1 MDPYSREVLPA
12 PKQLVSK
19 GRFAF
24 GTFNSAFEIVNPL
37 DAHSPLGLPLP
48 RWVKHLRLK
57 EWQAVQMG
65 NADWFMLAVVYNAKT
80 VCLAQFVLV
89 DRKNRQ
95 KILYE
100 RKIVPWAARVASS
113 LAGTET
119 AYRGKHFSIAFEND
133 LEAGRIG
140 VEVNIR
146 SQKGLPDVTG
156 RFTGLHVPGRVTPMV
171 ICQPFGPNRALYS
184 HKCLMPMEGHLALG
198 GDKIDFSSSDSFMI
212 LDDHKGYY
220 PYAMRYD
227 WVTAAGFDA
236 RGRRVGFNFTD
247 NQVLDHHRYN
257 ENCLWIDNRCL
268 VLPPIHVTRP
278 QGVDSP
284 WTVQDDYGQ
293 VDLVFTPQYPGT
305 VKINALVIKSDY
317 YGPYGS
323 FAGFIRADGE
333 ELCLDGFF
341 GMGEKKYVRS

>member
-1 MDPYSREVLPA
+1 MTLHMRAVFPA
-12 PKQLVSK
+12 PKQLVSDGK
-19 GRFAF
+19 FAF
-24 GTFNSAFEIVNPL
+24 GTFNSAFEVVNPL

-100 RKIVPWAARVASS
+100 RKIAPWSAQVASS
-113 LAGTET
+113 LAGTTT
-119 AYRGKHFSIAFEND
+119 AYRGKNFAIAFEND
-133 LEAGRIG
+133 LGAGSIRADIL
-140 VEVNIR
+140 IR
-146 SQKGLPDVTG
+146 SQKGLPDVSCQFNG
-156 RFTGLHVPGRVTPMV
+156 FHEPGRVTPMV

-184 HKCLMPMEGHLALG
+184 HKCLMPMEGRLALDG
-198 GDKIDFSSSDSFMI
+198 EELDFSSSDSFMI

-227 WVTAAGFDA
+227 WVTAAGFDGK
-236 RGRRVGFNFTD
+236 GRRVGFNLTD

-257 ENCLWIDNRCL
+257 ENCLWVGHRCH
-268 VLPPIHVTRP
+268 VLPPIHVLRP
-278 QGVDSP
+278 QGVDDP
-284 WTVQDDYGQ
+284 WIVRDDYGQ
-293 VDLVFTPQYPGT
+293 VDLAFTPQYPGT

-323 FAGFIRADGE
+323 FEGFIRTAGE
-333 ELCLDGFF
+333 EICFDGFF